1 MKSLMVLIALT
12 TLASATLGA
21 AFKEVSFATSDGG
34 QIFANLYGKGSNA
47 VVLAHGAVFNKESW
61 HTQALMLEERGL
73 KVLAIDFRGYGKSKA
88 GKKGKTLS
96 LDVLA
101 AIEYLKGQ
109 GAEKVS
115 LLGGSVGGR
124 ASAEASVVSEP
135 GDIHRLV
142 LLANPPFGSPQKLK
156 GGKLFIVRVGDRLA
170 ASVKKEFQKA
180 AKPKRLE
187 LLPGDTH
194 APHIFKTDQA
204 GKLEKLI
211 VGFLTEE

>member
-34 QIFANLYGKGSNA
+34 QIFANLYGKGSHA
-47 VVLAHGAVFNKESW
+47 
-61 HTQALMLEERGL
+61 
-73 KVLAIDFRGYGKSKA
+73 
-88 GKKGKTLS
+88 
-96 LDVLA
+96 
-101 AIEYLKGQ
+101 GQ

-156 GGKLFIVRVGDRLA
+156 GDKLFIVSEGDRLA

-180 AKPKRLE
+180 PKPKRLE
-187 LLPGDTH
+187 VLQGDAH
-194 APHIFKTDQA
+194 AQHIFKTDQA